1 RNWCAFVVHKNVTCA
16 VREVTESVESDS
28 APCPEHQP
36 HCTQTGI
43 YRIITRPVYKVGYKQ
58 VTELEWRCCPGYRGY
73 ECMESKDVLPPQVLQ
88 EPRPDLLPVHKP
100 QQNVLDVSPGSHSM
114 TQPGQSGQTRHPW
127 TEGGQSGNL
136 WGQHDSHRVQDLEK
150 EVQRLS
156 QTVFDMQSAMTTAN
170 ANLRIDL
177 QEDASRIILN
187 LLGHLRQPQDALAG
201 VTESIVLPPDLTI
214 PSVPNELQNQVTQ
227 LSNAISTN
235 THTIQ
240 GLEAKL
246 QQIEDQMNQ
255 LKGAAS
261 GTPVPIPSSTLSTEC
276 SCQSYIDEKLQALRN
291 ELLEGMDIK
300 MADLKNSCY
309 YKVESVKEQCEEQEN
324 SYLSLTELL
333 ESKEAELRQDIQDLR
348 HLVSNSTSSGL
359 EVAQFQDEIQS
370 LKNVYQSLASAI
382 NVTNTKQ
389 KALEEA
395 LNTRFNIA
403 EKSAEKHCLK
413 LEEKLRSEITKEQAA
428 LNVTLESKISAAVQV
443 FGDMQLHTMPTDG
456 QNILEMEYQMQ
467 SMRGEVSS
475 LMQHVTQLESSVQV
489 FNESIS
495 QSHMAGLYN
504 KLSELEEACGKNQES
519 ANKVEEMLSG
529 MDGRVATVERVC
541 GRLEPMSDSLKRIKD
556 GLNKHVNG
564 LWNCV
569 RKLNSTVLTHSTD
582 INTLR
587 EHTHT
592 TVGTQHGTTNMPQ
605 YTDIAKSHTAS
616 ITAALLSNG
625 RVWVLNWPACSLDIS
640 PFENIWHIVKNTTN
654 IPFPKLKQLVSSVPY
669 IWTAVKR
676 RRDATYFIMTAIIFH
691 CLLSPNF
698 PGARSGL
705 EDSRVVL
712 EKTASVLE
720 SGEAGP
726 PGTKLSSSPPQGT
739 NGKKT
744 PVKGSATAPGFSPSS
759 TVSVT
764 AHIRPGP
771 IILSGPVSF
780 STGLSLLP
788 FSEAVGIIRFNRVLL
803 NDGNHYDPH
812 TGVFTV
818 PSDGLYLLSVVITAQ
833 KGERV
838 EAVLSVANRS
848 IQKLETAGAEGDT
861 STGCLCGGSASASL
875 VLDLRQGQKVGV
887 VKTSGTLAI
896 SSSTEVFSTFSGVLL
911 YPLAAKR

>member
-1 RNWCAFVVHKNVTCA
+1 MKRGCFYFWSPPAALLLLLTFSVTCATPSRYSLFQGAPYSASIPKQRNKNWCAFVVHKNVTCA

-605 YTDIAKSHTAS
+605 YT
-616 ITAALLSNG
+616 
-625 RVWVLNWPACSLDIS
+625 
-640 PFENIWHIVKNTTN
+640 
-654 IPFPKLKQLVSSVPY
+654 
-669 IWTAVKR
+669 
-676 RRDATYFIMTAIIFH
+676 
-691 CLLSPNF
+691 
-698 PGARSGL
+698 GARSGL
-705 EDSRVVL
+705 EESSVVL

-726 PGTKLSSSPPQGT
+726 PGTKLSSSPPQGS
-739 NGKKT
+739 NDKKT
-744 PVKGSATAPGFSPSS
+744 PVKGSAIAPRFSPSS